1 MARLCY
7 QIAYR
12 APQHPTPSQPAGFR
26 PISITPV
33 PTRVMERV
41 VVQRFFLS
49 LPSPS
54 LLLSNQFAF
63 RPSGSPAA
71 AIISFLHM
79 VISMLLTNPY
89 VVVISID
96 FSKAV
101 DTVRHFLL
109 IEKLAQLSL
118 PDHIYNSTS

>member
-1 MARLCY
+1 M
-7 QIAYR
+7 
-12 APQHPTPSQPAGFR
+12 
-26 PISITPV
+26 
-33 PTRVMERV
+33 
-41 VVQRFFLS
+41 
-49 LPSPS
+49 
-54 LLLSNQFAF
+54 SNQFAF

-71 AIISFLHM
+71 AIISFMHM

-109 IEKLAQLSL
+109 IEKLAQLGL